1 MLVALSV
8 MTHHDLVVIGGGP
21 AGYAAA
27 LYGAGAGLDVA
38 LIERHK
44 LGGTCLNVGCIPAK
58 ELLETAHVFRTV
70 GHAAEFG
77 IATSAP
83 VVDFAVSQR
92 RKQSI
97 IDTLVGG
104 LGTLLKHRKVTVY
117 DGNGAL
123 LPGRSVQVRGGT
135 SGDVDLTADNVL
147 VATGSTPRTLPGFDV
162 DGRLVMTSDE
172 FLSLGNIPASVAIIG
187 GGAIGCEF
195 ASLLTDLG
203 SKVTL
208 FEFLPRLIAGADPDC
223 SKVVERSFKKRG
235 MDIRTG
241 VACTGHEP
249 QPGGGTRVAF
259 GDGQSVDVD
268 LVVMSVGRAPVTRG
282 LGLAATAVKVDE
294 RGFVEVDRQLRTAE
308 PGVFAAGDVIDT
320 AQLAHIGF
328 AEGMQVIKEI
338 LGEAPPP
345 VDYDNVPWCIYSHP
359 EVAFAGMTE
368 EQAKEAG
375 FEVVIDKHRFAS
387 NGRAMIVGDTEGLV
401 KVVAEKNDDGHG
413 GRILG
418 VHMVGP
424 WVTEQLGQGYL
435 AVNWEA
441 SVDEV
446 AAFIQPHPTIS
457 ETFGETVM
465 ALTGRAL
472 H

>member
-1 MLVALSV
+1 

-27 LYGAGAGLDVA
+27 LYGAGAGLNVG
-38 LIERHK
+38 LVERHK

-70 GHAAEFG
+70 GHAADFG
-77 IATSAP
+77 ITSSAP
-83 VVDFAVSQR
+83 VVDMNVAQT
-92 RKQSI
+92 RKQKI

-104 LGTLLKHRKVTVY
+104 LGGLLKGRKVTVY

-123 LPGRSVQVRGGT
+123 QPNRGVQVRGGS

-147 VATGSTPRTLPGFDV
+147 IATGSAPRTLPGFDI

-172 FLSLGNIPASVAIIG
+172 FLSLDRVPDSVAVIG
-187 GGAIGCEF
+187 GGAIGSEF

-203 SKVTL
+203 SNVHL
-208 FEFLPRLIAGADPDC
+208 FEYLPKLIAGADDDC
-223 SKVVERSFKKRG
+223 SKVLERSFTRRG
-235 MDIRTG
+235 MTVKTG
-241 VACTGHEP
+241 VGVTGHEP
-249 QPGGGTRVAF
+249 QAGGGTRLSY
-259 GDGQSVDVD
+259 GEGETVDVD
-268 LVVMSVGRAPVTRG
+268 LIVMCVGRAPVTRG
-282 LGLAATAVKVDE
+282 LGLAATAVQVDD
-294 RGFVEVDRQLRTAE
+294 RGFVQVDESLRTAE
-308 PGVFAAGDVIDT
+308 PGVFAAGDVINT

-328 AEGMQVIKEI
+328 AEGMQIIKEI
-338 LGEAPPP
+338 LGEPAPP
-345 VDYDNVPWCIYSHP
+345 VDYANVPWCIYSHP

-368 EQAKEAG
+368 AQAKEAG
-375 FEVVIDKHRFAS
+375 YDIVVDKHRFAG

-401 KVVAEKNDDGHG
+401 KIVAEKNAAGHG

-418 VHMVGP
+418 VHMIGP

-441 SVDEV
+441 SVDEL

-457 ETFGETVM
+457 ETFGETVL
-465 ALTGRAL
+465 ALTGRGL

>member
-1 MLVALSV
+1 MA
-8 MTHHDLVVIGGGP
+8 HHDLVVIGGGP

-27 LYGAGAGLDVA
+27 LYGAGAGLDIA
-38 LIERHK
+38 LVERHK

-58 ELLETAHVFRTV
+58 ELLETATVYRTI
-70 GHAAEFG
+70 GHAGEFG
-77 IATSAP
+77 ISTSEP
-83 VVDFAVSQR
+83 VVEFTVSQV
-92 RKQSI
+92 RKQKI

-104 LGTLLKHRKVTVY
+104 LGSLLKGRKVTVY
-117 DGNGAL
+117 DGNGSL
-123 LPGRSVQVRGGT
+123 LPGRQVQVRGGT
-135 SGDVDLTADNVL
+135 SGDVDLTGDHVL
-147 VATGSTPRTLPGFDV
+147 IATGSTPRSLPGFDI
-162 DGRLVMTSDE
+162 DGKLVMTSDE
-172 FLSLGNIPASVAIIG
+172 FLSLDHIPDSVAIVG

-203 SKVTL
+203 SQVHL
-208 FEFLPRLIAGADPDC
+208 FEYLPRLVAGADEDC
-223 SKVVERSFKKRG
+223 SKVLERSFKRRG
-235 MDIRTG
+235 MQIHTG
-241 VACTGHEP
+241 VGVSGHTPRAE
-249 QPGGGTRVAF
+249 GGTTLAY
-259 GDGQSVDVD
+259 GDGGTVDVD
-268 LVVMSVGRAPVTRG
+268 LIVMSVGRAPVTRG
-282 LGLAATAVKVDE
+282 LGLAATAVQVDE
-294 RGFVEVDRQLRTAE
+294 RGFVVVDADLRTAE

-328 AEGMQVIKEI
+328 AEGMQIIKQI
-338 LGEAPPP
+338 LGEIAMPI
-345 VDYDNVPWCIYSHP
+345 DYDKVPWCIYSHP
-359 EVAFAGMTE
+359 EIAFAGMTE
-368 EQAKEAG
+368 AQATEAG
-375 FEVVIDKHRFAS
+375 YDVVVDKHRFAS

-401 KVVAEKNDDGHG
+401 KIIAEKNAAGHG

-457 ETFGETVM
+457 ETFGETVL
-465 ALTGRAL
+465 ALTGRGL

>member
-1 MLVALSV
+1 

-27 LYGAGAGLDVA
+27 LYGAGAGLDIA

-70 GHAAEFG
+70 GHAGDFG
-77 IATSAP
+77 INTSAP
-83 VVDFAVSQR
+83 TVDMTVAQT

-104 LGTLLKHRKVTVY
+104 LGSLLKGRKVTVY

-123 LPGRSVQVRGGT
+123 QPGRAIQVRGGA
-135 SGDVDLTADNVL
+135 SGDVDLTADSVL
-147 VATGSTPRTLPGFDV
+147 IATGSAPRSLPGFDI
-162 DGRLVMTSDE
+162 DGQLVMTSDE
-172 FLSLGNIPASVAIIG
+172 FLSLDRVPASVAVIG

-203 SKVTL
+203 SDVHL
-208 FEFLPRLIAGADPDC
+208 FEYLPNLVAGADIDC
-223 SKVVERSFKKRG
+223 SKVLERSFKRRG
-235 MDIRTG
+235 MTVRTG
-241 VACTGHEP
+241 IGVTGHEP
-249 QPGGGTRVAF
+249 QPTGGTRLSF
-259 GDGQSVDVD
+259 GEGETVDVE
-268 LVVMSVGRAPVTRG
+268 LIVMCVGRGPVTRG
-282 LGLAATAVKVDE
+282 LGLAATAVGVDE
-294 RGFVEVDRQLRTAE
+294 RGFVQVDQDLRTAE

-328 AEGMQVIKEI
+328 AEGMQIIKAI
-338 LGEAPPP
+338 LGEPAPP

-368 EQAKEAG
+368 AQAVEAG
-375 FEVVIDKHRFAS
+375 YDIVVDKHRFAA

-401 KVVAEKNDDGHG
+401 KIVAEKNAAGHG

-441 SVDEV
+441 SVDEL

-457 ETFGETVM
+457 ETFGETVL
-465 ALTGRAL
+465 ALTGRSL

>member
-1 MLVALSV
+1 

-27 LYGAGAGLDVA
+27 LYGAGAGLNVG
-38 LIERHK
+38 LVERHK

-70 GHAAEFG
+70 GHASDFG
-77 IATSAP
+77 ITSSAP
-83 VVDFAVSQR
+83 VVDMNVAQT

-104 LGTLLKHRKVTVY
+104 LGSLLKGRKVTVY

-123 LPGRSVQVRGGT
+123 QPNRGVQVRGGS
-135 SGDVDLTADNVL
+135 SGDVDLTGDNVL
-147 VATGSTPRTLPGFDV
+147 IATGSAPRTLPGFDI

-172 FLSLGNIPASVAIIG
+172 FLSLNRVPESVAVIG
-187 GGAIGCEF
+187 GGAIGSEF

-203 SKVTL
+203 SNVHL
-208 FEFLPRLIAGADPDC
+208 FEYLPRLIAGADEDC
-223 SKVVERSFKKRG
+223 SKLLARSFTRRG
-235 MDIRTG
+235 MTVKTG
-241 VACTGHEP
+241 VGVTGHEP
-249 QPGGGTRVAF
+249 LPEGGTRLSY
-259 GDGQSVDVD
+259 GEGETVDVE
-268 LVVMSVGRAPVTRG
+268 LIVMCVGRAPVTRG
-282 LGLAATAVKVDE
+282 LGLAATAVQVDD
-294 RGFVEVDRQLRTAE
+294 RGFVQVDASLRTAE

-328 AEGMQVIKEI
+328 AEGMQIIKEI
-338 LGEAPPP
+338 LGEPAPP
-345 VDYDNVPWCIYSHP
+345 VDYANVPWCIYSHP

-368 EQAKEAG
+368 AQAKEAG
-375 FEVVIDKHRFAS
+375 YDIVVDKHRFAG

-401 KVVAEKNDDGHG
+401 KIVAEKNAAGHG

-418 VHMVGP
+418 VHMIGP

-441 SVDEV
+441 SVDEI

-457 ETFGETVM
+457 ETFGETVL
-465 ALTGRAL
+465 ALTGRGL